1 MHLLA
6 PTALKIAPA
15 ELPGRVRARFAA
27 ELRRAGSFAQ
37 LGMLGAQAC
46 LDDAG
51 GQSCLDAARSV
62 GRLGVV
68 WSSPLGALRA
78 IRAALDDDLRHDAP
92 VMPFTFIAMQ
102 PHLAAALLARRHT
115 VSRSAH
121 LHLAA
126 DAWPWLLRVAQ
137 GWLATCDQVLVGCVE
152 ESGDDALAHRS
163 DWCLVQNAAAAGS
176 VRAEPSRDAA
186 AAKSATTADWIG
198 RIRDWRAGV
207 RAPLELAGGGEAWRF
222 SVPD

>member
-1 MHLLA
+1 VHLLA
-6 PTALKIAPA
+6 PTTLSIAPA

-37 LGMLGAQAC
+37 LGMLGAE
-46 LDDAG
+46 
-51 GQSCLDAARSV
+51 SCLDAA
-62 GRLGVV
+62 GGEGDLGAV

-102 PHLAAALLARRHT
+102 PHLAAALLAQRYP

-137 GWLATCDQVLVGCVE
+137 GWLATCDRVLVGCVE
-152 ESGDDALAHRS
+152 ESGDDAIAHRS

-176 VRAEPSRDAA
+176 VRLEPARDASA
-186 AAKSATTADWIG
+186 ASSATTADWIG
-198 RIRDWRAGV
+198 RIRDWRADV

-222 SVPD
+222 SAPA

>member
-6 PTALKIAPA
+6 PTTLRIAHA
-15 ELPGRVRARFAA
+15 EFPERVRARFAA
-27 ELRRAGSFAQ
+27 GLRRAGSFAQ
-37 LGMLGAQAC
+37 LGMLGAQ
-46 LDDAG
+46 
-51 GQSCLDAARSV
+51 SCLDAAGGAGS
-62 GRLGVV
+62 LGVV

-78 IRAALDDDLRHDAP
+78 FRAAFDDDLLHDAP

-102 PHLAAALLARRHT
+102 PHLAAALLAQRHP

-137 GWLATCDQVLVGCVE
+137 GWLATCDRVLVGCVE
-152 ESGDDALAHRS
+152 ETGDDALEHRS

-176 VRAEPSRDAA
+176 VRAEPAHDTAA
-186 AAKSATTADWIG
+186 ATSATTADWIG
-198 RIRDWRAGV
+198 RIRDWRADV
-207 RAPLELAGGGEAWRF
+207 RAPLELAGGGDAWRF
-222 SVPD
+222 SAPD

>member
-6 PTALKIAPA
+6 PTTLRIAPA

-27 ELRRAGSFAQ
+27 ELRRAGKFAQ
-37 LGMLGAQAC
+37 LGMLGAQ
-46 LDDAG
+46 
-51 GQSCLDAARSV
+51 SCLDAA
-62 GRLGVV
+62 GGEGDLGAV

-78 IRAALDDDLRHDAP
+78 IRAALNDDLRHDAP

-102 PHLAAALLARRHT
+102 PHLAAALLARSHP
-115 VSRSAH
+115 VARSAH
-121 LHLAA
+121 LHLAD

-137 GWLATCDQVLVGCVE
+137 GWLVTCDRVLVGCVE

-176 VRAEPSRDAA
+176 VRAEPACDAA
-186 AAKSATTADWIG
+186 VATSATTTDWIG
-198 RIRDWRAGV
+198 RIRDWRADV
-207 RAPLELAGGGEAWRF
+207 RAPLELAGSGEAWRF

>member
-6 PTALKIAPA
+6 PTTLRIAPA
-15 ELPGRVRARFAA
+15 ELAAQVRARFGAD
-27 ELRRAGSFAQ
+27 LRRAGSFAQ

-46 LDDAG
+46 LDAAG
-51 GQSCLDAARSV
+51 TAGS
-62 GRLGVV
+62 LGVL

-102 PHLAAALLARRHT
+102 PHLAAALLARAHP

-126 DAWPWLLRVAQ
+126 DAWPWLLRIAQ
-137 GWLATCDQVLVGCVE
+137 GWFSSCERVLVGCVE
-152 ESGDDALAHRS
+152 ESEEHQRVHRS
-163 DWCLVQNAAAAGS
+163 DWCLVQQAAVAGS
-176 VRAEPSRDAA
+176 IRAEAARDAA
-186 AAKSATTADWIG
+186 ASVATVADWIA
-198 RIRDWRAGV
+198 RIGAWHAGARD
-207 RAPLELAGGGEAWRF
+207 PLALRGGGEAWRF
-222 SVPD
+222 TPAA